1 MINRRGVLRLSTQE
15 RCIPILR
22 QAGARLVVVGTWQ
35 IDVSM
40 VVGVQRMGDKP
51 MAARTLYSGDDLDT
65 GALHPS
71 QWKTT
76 KKQ

>member
-1 MINRRGVLRLSTQE
+1 
-15 RCIPILR
+15 
-22 QAGARLVVVGTWQ
+22 
-35 IDVSM
+35 
-40 VVGVQRMGDKP
+40 MGDKP

-76 KKQ
+76 KKQRMGIRLKAAGTRHADFGLRAETNFYLKRARKIGNSLIPSSMQ